1 MNGAGGATSG
11 TTEPNVLATGSR
23 GIYWNSIDSDGIDR
37 TSYFSQFTGQSVT
50 ITISQTGSTAIYS
63 GDTNSL
69 KRWTAVGPGTGF
81 VFGAGIGVP
90 PVGTPSG
97 TAILIQSASTQ
108 WTLGLPVYISVDING
123 GVTPTPTP
131 TATKTP
137 TPTASVT
144 PTVTP
149 TSSLSPTPTNTVTPT
164 PTSSPSVAPSGFTV
178 TIVESGSDVVMT
190 ASGSLN
196 INDLTYITTTT
207 LGGSGIGISS
217 ATFIMGSNGDYD
229 TYSGFTSTPSNFG
242 TGGGGPSTSASGD
255 IFGVIFQGT
264 PPYELVVPKS
274 YVTGSAISSTQTFNG
289 ETFSSLGLTP
299 GTYTYTWGSGA
310 NADSIN
316 VVIN

>member
-1 MNGAGGATSG
+1 MTNQLISGSG
-11 TTEPNVLATGSR
+11 TTNPNLMTSNGN
-23 GIYWNSIDSDGIDR
+23 GIYFNSIDVNGIDS
-37 TSYFSQFTGQSVT
+37 TSYFSQFIGQSVT
-50 ITISQTGSTAIYS
+50 ITMSQTGSTAIYS
-63 GDTNSL
+63 GNSNAFQS
-69 KRWTAVGPGTGF
+69 WTTSGNTESGF
-81 VFGAGIGVP
+81 VFGTGISQSGYSAGNA
-90 PVGTPSG
+90 S
-97 TAILIQSASTQ
+97 LIQSASTP
-108 WTLGLPVYISVDING
+108 WTVGVPVYISAVING

-149 TSSLSPTPTNTVTPT
+149 TSSLGPAPTNTVTPT

-178 TIVESGSDVVMT
+178 TIVESGGDVVMT

-207 LGGSGIGISS
+207 LGGSGIGVST
-217 ATFIMGSNGDYD
+217 ATFIMGSNGDFD

-274 YVTGSAISSTQTFNG
+274 YVTGSAISSTQTFSG
-289 ETFSSLGLTP
+289 ETFGSLGLVP

-310 NADSIN
+310 NADLIN
-316 VVIN
+316 VIIN